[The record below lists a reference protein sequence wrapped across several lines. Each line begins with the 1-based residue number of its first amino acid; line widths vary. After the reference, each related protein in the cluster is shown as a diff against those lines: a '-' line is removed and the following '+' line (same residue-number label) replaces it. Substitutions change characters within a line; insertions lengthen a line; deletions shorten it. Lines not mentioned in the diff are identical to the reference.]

1 MVAIVDNQYTI
12 RKMRKEDIDEVYQI
26 ECQSFSAPWT
36 KESLFYE
43 LEQNL
48 FAKYV
53 VVELEDQVIG
63 YCGLWVV
70 MDDAQITNI
79 AVHPDYRGRKIGEAL
94 LRFAIQLSR
103 EMKAKRLSLEVRV
116 SNHIAQ
122 SLYKKVGFEP
132 GGIRKN
138 YYTDNQED
146 ALVMWVNLV

>member
-1 MVAIVDNQYTI
+1 MVATVENQYTI
-12 RKMRKEDIDEVYQI
+12 RKMKKEDIEEVYQI

-36 KESLFYE
+36 KESLYYE

-48 FAKYV
+48 FAKYI
-53 VVELEDQVIG
+53 VVELENQVIG
-63 YCGLWVV
+63 YCGLWVI

-79 AVHPDYRGRKIGEAL
+79 AVHPKFRGQKIGEAL

-103 EMKAKRLSLEVRV
+103 EMNAKKLSLEVRI

-132 GGIRKN
+132 GGIRKR

-146 ALVMWVNLV
+146 ALVMWVNLI

>member
-1 MVAIVDNQYTI
+1 MVAIVENQFTI

-26 ECQSFSAPWT
+26 ECLSFSAPWT
-36 KESLFYE
+36 KESLYYE

-53 VVELEDQVIG
+53 VVELEEQVIG
-63 YCGLWVV
+63 YCGLWVI

-122 SLYKKVGFEP
+122 SLYKKAGFEP

>member
-1 MVAIVDNQYTI
+1 MVATVENHYTI
-12 RKMRKEDIDEVYQI
+12 RKMQKNDIDEVYQI
-26 ECQSFSAPWT
+26 ECLSFSAPWT
-36 KESLFYE
+36 KESLYYE

-53 VVELEDQVIG
+53 VVELDEQVIG
-63 YCGLWVV
+63 YCGLWVI

-79 AVHPDYRGRKIGEAL
+79 AVHPDFRGRKIGEAL
-94 LRFAIQLSR
+94 LRFAMQLSR

-122 SLYKKVGFEP
+122 SLYKKLGFEP

>member
-1 MVAIVDNQYTI
+1 MVATVENQYTI

-36 KESLFYE
+36 KESLYYE

-48 FAKYV
+48 FAKYI
-53 VVELEDQVIG
+53 VVELENQVIG
-63 YCGLWVV
+63 YCGLWVI

-79 AVHPDYRGRKIGEAL
+79 AVHPDFRGQKIGEAL

-103 EMKAKRLSLEVRV
+103 EMNAKRLSLEVRI

-132 GGIRKN
+132 GGIRKR